1 MSITFYHSTLDEML
15 LSSNRGSNYPLR
27 EEKKKLYIKKK
38 KKKKV
43 QDNNIGSS
51 VIILHKK
58 IFNHRQLSITAGVQ
72 VCHRQQ

>member
-38 KKKKV
+38 KEE
-43 QDNNIGSS
+43 SA
-51 VIILHKK
+51 
-58 IFNHRQLSITAGVQ
+58 R
-72 VCHRQQ
+72 